1 MLVGLS
7 ELTHPMKGIEATS
20 EHGNKEKVIVET
32 RGIGDIK
39 ECLKMRGPEWRLTTY
54 GVGSKLLG
62 TANGGLHRS
71 IRSGSCKIR
80 KEVLEKVTSPSQVLG
95 TRSNETRGVCDIAR

>member
-1 MLVGLS
+1 
-7 ELTHPMKGIEATS
+7 MKGIEATS
-20 EHGNKEKVIVET
+20 EHNNEEKVVVET
-32 RGIGDIK
+32 GSIGNIK

-54 GVGSKLLG
+54 GVSSKLLG

-80 KEVLEKVTSPSQVLG
+80 KEVLETTKVLNFLRADLG
-95 TRSNETRGVCDIAR
+95 CLQDSE